1 MEGLDTIMTVA
12 VQKGL
17 EHLTEALRGYGLDVV
32 VYGEYQYPVD
42 ALVYMGEKM
51 PMGESM
57 PLTQSVSSANH
68 AHHGVFM
75 INARGKSA
83 DEIAQILNRRTYT
96 PLF

>member
-1 MEGLDTIMTVA
+1 MTVA

-17 EHLTEALRGYGLDVV
+17 EHLAEALRGYGFDVV
-32 VYGEYQYPVD
+32 IYGEYQYPVD
-42 ALVYMGEKM
+42 ALVYMGER
-51 PMGESM
+51 M

-75 INARGKSA
+75 INARGKST

>member
-1 MEGLDTIMTVA
+1 MTVA

-17 EHLTEALRGYGLDVV
+17 EHLTEALRGYGFDVV

-57 PLTQSVSSANH
+57 PLTQCGEQCKPRAP
-68 AHHGVFM
+68 
-75 INARGKSA
+75 
-83 DEIAQILNRRTYT
+83 RRIYD
-96 PLF
+96 

>member
-1 MEGLDTIMTVA
+1 MTVA

-17 EHLTEALRGYGLDVV
+17 EHLTEALRGYGFDVV

-51 PMGESM
+51 PMGEST

-75 INARGKSA
+75 INARGKRRNRTDFESA
-83 DEIAQILNRRTYT
+83 HVYAPVLIRVSTS
-96 PLF
+96 